1 MSVALK
7 KKVKKIV
14 KAEKE
19 ILQLKRDVHIFHL
32 YQISRKL
39 EIYQFLKIGKG
50 NENCIE
56 ICFLERTVKFKN
68 LENTN

>member
-1 MSVALK
+1 MK
-7 KKVKKIV
+7 KFV
-14 KAEKE
+14 KAKEE
-19 ILQLKRDVHIFHL
+19 ILQVKRDVHIFHL

-56 ICFLERTVKFKN
+56 ICFLERTDKFKN
-68 LENTN
+68 LDKIQIV